1 MGDKDMKMTEENT
14 EKNAELIME
23 ETMKEIYD
31 EVNRNEEEEGSV
43 RQHKKVEKAG
53 KTNRKKASD
62 RSGSHLSVDDLGSS
76 QTAGRDKK
84 ADKKNEEDSLE
95 VKYKAQRGRKVKK
108 EKRKPL
114 PEEEYEEELLLD
126 AKDGEELEPVL
137 SAEDGEAF
145 EEEFDDSF
153 DEEEETDEEKAERL
167 RKRKKVAKIVLASI
181 LGVTAA
187 VYLGFA
193 FFFMSHFQFQTTIN
207 GTDHALESVSD
218 VENYM
223 KEQVA
228 GYTLTLHESDGDTET
243 ISGSEIDLTYK
254 KGEEL
259 EKLLKE
265 QNAFL
270 WPMSLWKAPEITAS
284 IGVEYDS
291 AKLTGVLDGLA
302 CMKEEN
308 QQAPVSAIPE
318 YNGTEFVVKKEETG
332 SQINRE
338 VFEVKVSEYIAGF
351 LPEMDMTEEEC
362 YVKPQ
367 FTEQSQEVIDACSAM
382 NKYLTASITYT
393 FGSSTEVVDKE
404 LISQWVKVDGNMAVT
419 FDTNQVAEYIKG
431 LASKYNTYGRQRTFT
446 AGNGN
451 TVNVEGGDYGWSIDR
466 DAEYEALVAS
476 IQKGETVTKEP
487 AYRTTAA
494 THDGPD
500 WGNTY
505 VEVDLTN
512 QYLYLFVNG
521 AVVTQGPIVTG
532 LPSRG
537 DATPQGVYYIKYCQ
551 RNATLRGPKKPDGTY
566 EWESPVSFWMP
577 FNGGI
582 GLHDA
587 PWQAAFGGTRYLT
600 HGSRGCVNLP
610 YSVAETVFNNV
621 SAGTPVVCHY

>member
-31 EVNRNEEEEGSV
+31 EVNRNEEEGSV

-153 DEEEETDEEKAERL
+153 DEEEETDEEKAERR

-254 KGEEL
+254 KSEEL

-318 YNGTEFVVKKEETG
+318 YNGTE
-332 SQINRE
+332 
-338 VFEVKVSEYIAGF
+338 
-351 LPEMDMTEEEC
+351 
-362 YVKPQ
+362 
-367 FTEQSQEVIDACSAM
+367 VIDACSAM

-419 FDTNQVAEYIKG
+419 FDTDQVAEYIKG

-551 RNATLRGPKKPDGTY
+551 KNATLRGPKQPDGTY